1 MPTRRSVSDADP
13 SVCHDTRHGTTGTTR
28 DATFTT
34 EDVLSYTMA
43 EHDAGDEEGT
53 TNTYEC
59 TECGE
64 RLEAQSYP
72 GTCPECGGELRNISK
87 PSEQ

>member
-1 MPTRRSVSDADP
+1 MVGPLARF
-13 SVCHDTRHGTTGTTR
+13 GTPVPPP

-34 EDVLSYTMA
+34 DHVLEADMA
-43 EHDAGDEEGT
+43 EHDAGDEGGT

-64 RLEAQSYP
+64 RLQARSYP
-72 GTCPECGGELRNISK
+72 GTCQECGGELRNISM
-87 PSEQ
+87 PSEP

>member
-1 MPTRRSVSDADP
+1 MT
-13 SVCHDTRHGTTGTTR
+13 
-28 DATFTT
+28 
-34 EDVLSYTMA
+34 